1 MRDHKQYVGG
11 NWKQVQEFQLDFIK
25 NSPEF
30 SPDKT
35 FLDLGCGSMRLGSA
49 LIPELNEG
57 RYIGLD
63 FNEEIVKIGIEKEI
77 DPQIIEEKKP
87 TFIFNSEFNLSEIE
101 GKIDF
106 AWVYQV
112 FIHVSDTL
120 VEAAMNN
127 VANKLADD
135 GVVYATFTEIQKGKI
150 VNDNYVY
157 DSNQWT
163 FHRPVERIEE
173 FFNKAGL
180 KVEQIGNIPKSG
192 IIFKGTKL

>member
-1 MRDHKQYVGG
+1 MRDYKHYVGG
-11 NWKQVQEFQLDFIK
+11 DWKWVQKYQLDFIK

-87 TFIFNSEFNLSEIE
+87 TFIFNSEFDLSKIE
-101 GKIDF
+101 GKIDND
-106 AWVYQV
+106 
-112 FIHVSDTL
+112 IINTELNTL
-120 VEAAMNN
+120 
-127 VANKLADD
+127 
-135 GVVYATFTEIQKGKI
+135 T
-150 VNDNYVY
+150 
-157 DSNQWT
+157 
-163 FHRPVERIEE
+163 
-173 FFNKAGL
+173 
-180 KVEQIGNIPKSG
+180 
-192 IIFKGTKL
+192 